1 MRPIALALA
10 LLLPLAAAPV
20 SAQPYPTKSVRYIV
34 GFTPGTAT
42 DIVARLISAKL
53 TERWGQQVVVDNR
66 VGAAGTISVAMAARA
81 EPDGYTLYM
90 ASSTMVVSPFFM
102 EGITYDIFKDF
113 APVVLMVG
121 MPTVLTV
128 PPQLNLNSVR
138 DLVTLAKS
146 KPGLLNYAHS
156 GRGTGSHVAAE
167 VLSALA
173 GIEMTEVSFKSST
186 DAMNGVVRNEI
197 AVYYPN
203 LAAVMPYMKTG
214 RVKALAVSSAKRSPA
229 APELPSMAETLPGF
243 DSASF
248 YGIVVPAKTPQS
260 VIKKLNADVVAILN
274 QPDVRERLLVIGADV
289 VAGSPETL
297 TARMK
302 AERDQ
307 VIAVVKRIAAKE
319 GKR

>member
-1 MRPIALALA
+1 MHPIALTLALA
-10 LLLPLAAAPV
+10 ALLSAAPA
-20 SAQPYPTKSVRYIV
+20 SAQPYPAKSVRYIV

-42 DIVARLISAKL
+42 DIVARLISSKL

-66 VGAAGTISVAMAARA
+66 VGAAGTISVAMAARS

-102 EGITYDIFKDF
+102 EGVTYDIFRDF

-156 GRGTGSHVAAE
+156 GRGTGSHIAAE
-167 VLSALA
+167 VLSMLA

-248 YGIVVPAKTPQS
+248 YGIVVPAKTPQN
-260 VIKKLNADVVAILN
+260 VIKKLNADIVTILN
-274 QPDVRERLLVIGADV
+274 QPEVRERLLVIGADV
-289 VAGSPETL
+289 VAGGPEAL
-297 TARMK
+297 TARMQ
-302 AERDQ
+302 AE
-307 VIAVVKRIAAKE
+307 
-319 GKR
+319 

>member
-1 MRPIALALA
+1 MHPIALTLALA
-10 LLLPLAAAPV
+10 ALLSAAPA
-20 SAQPYPTKSVRYIV
+20 SAQPYPAKSVRYIV

-42 DIVARLISAKL
+42 DIVARLISSKL

-66 VGAAGTISVAMAARA
+66 VGAAGTISVAMAARS

-102 EGITYDIFKDF
+102 EGVTYDIFRDF

-156 GRGTGSHVAAE
+156 GRGTGSHIAAE
-167 VLSALA
+167 VLSMLA

-248 YGIVVPAKTPQS
+248 YGIVVPAKTPQN
-260 VIKKLNADVVAILN
+260 VIKKLNADIVTILN
-274 QPDVRERLLVIGADV
+274 QPEVRERLLVIGADV
-289 VAGSPETL
+289 VAGGPEAL
-297 TARMK
+297 TARMQ
-302 AERDQ
+302 AEREQ
-307 VIAVVKRIAAKE
+307 VLQVVKRIEAKE

>member
-1 MRPIALALA
+1 MQSTAAA
-10 LLLPLAAAPV
+10 LLLSIAAVAA
-20 SAQPYPTKSVRYIV
+20 SAQPYPAKSVRYIV

-42 DIVARLISAKL
+42 DIVARLISSKL

-102 EGITYDIFKDF
+102 EGITYDIFRDF

-121 MPTVLTV
+121 MPTVLAV

-156 GRGTGSHVAAE
+156 GRGTGSHIAAE

-173 GIEMTEVSFKSST
+173 RIEMTEVSFKSST

-229 APELPSMAETLPGF
+229 APDLPSMAETLPGF

-274 QPDVRERLLVIGADV
+274 QPEVRERLLVIGADV
-289 VAGSPETL
+289 VAGGPEAL

-302 AERDQ
+302 AEREQ
-307 VIAVVKRIAAKE
+307 VLQVVKRIEAKE

>member
-1 MRPIALALA
+1 MHPIALALA
-10 LLLPLAAAPV
+10 LAGLLSAAPA
-20 SAQPYPTKSVRYIV
+20 SAQPYPAKSVRYIV

-42 DIVARLISAKL
+42 DIVARLISSKL
-53 TERWGQQVVVDNR
+53 TEHWGRQVVVDNR
-66 VGAAGTISVAMAARA
+66 VGAAGTISVAMAARS

-102 EGITYDIFKDF
+102 EGITYDIFRDF

-121 MPTVLTV
+121 MPTVLAV

-156 GRGTGSHVAAE
+156 GRGTGSHIAAE
-167 VLSALA
+167 VLSMLA

-248 YGIVVPAKTPQS
+248 YGIVVPAKTPQN
-260 VIKKLNADVVAILN
+260 VIKKLNADIVTILN
-274 QPDVRERLLVIGADV
+274 QPEVRERLLVIGADV
-289 VAGSPETL
+289 VAGGPEAL
-297 TARMK
+297 TARMQ
-302 AERDQ
+302 AEREQ
-307 VIAVVKRIAAKE
+307 VLQVVKRIEAKE

>member
-1 MRPIALALA
+1 MHPIALTLALA
-10 LLLPLAAAPV
+10 ALLSAAPA
-20 SAQPYPTKSVRYIV
+20 SAQPYPAKSVRYIV

-42 DIVARLISAKL
+42 DIVARLISSKL

-66 VGAAGTISVAMAARA
+66 VGAAGTISVAMAARS

-102 EGITYDIFKDF
+102 EGVTYDIFRDF

-146 KPGLLNYAHS
+146 KPGLLNYEHS
-156 GRGTGSHVAAE
+156 GRGTGSHIAAE
-167 VLSALA
+167 VLSMLA

-248 YGIVVPAKTPQS
+248 YGIVVPAKTPQNL
-260 VIKKLNADVVAILN
+260 IKKLNADIVTILN
-274 QPDVRERLLVIGADV
+274 QPEVRERLLVIGADV
-289 VAGSPETL
+289 VAGGPEAL
-297 TARMK
+297 TARMQ
-302 AERDQ
+302 AEREQ
-307 VIAVVKRIAAKE
+307 VLQVVKRIEAKE

>member
-1 MRPIALALA
+1 MHPIALTLALA
-10 LLLPLAAAPV
+10 ALLSAAPA
-20 SAQPYPTKSVRYIV
+20 SAQPYPAKSVRYIV

-42 DIVARLISAKL
+42 DIVARLISSKL

-66 VGAAGTISVAMAARA
+66 VGAAGTISVAMAARS

-102 EGITYDIFKDF
+102 EGVTYDIFRDF

-156 GRGTGSHVAAE
+156 GRGTGSHIAAE
-167 VLSALA
+167 VLSMLA

-248 YGIVVPAKTPQS
+248 YGIVVPAKTPQN
-260 VIKKLNADVVAILN
+260 VIKKLNADIVTILN
-274 QPDVRERLLVIGADV
+274 QPEVRERLLVIGADV
-289 VAGSPETL
+289 VAGGPEAL
-297 TARMK
+297 TARMQ
-302 AERDQ
+302 AEREQ
-307 VIAVVKRIAAKE
+307 VLQVVKRIEAKD

>member
-1 MRPIALALA
+1 MHPIALALA
-10 LLLPLAAAPV
+10 LAGLLSAAPA
-20 SAQPYPTKSVRYIV
+20 SAQPYPAKSVRYIV

-42 DIVARLISAKL
+42 DIVARLISSKL
-53 TERWGQQVVVDNR
+53 TERWGQQVVVDTR
-66 VGAAGTISVAMAARA
+66 VGAAGTISVAMAARS

-102 EGITYDIFKDF
+102 EGITYDIFRDF

-121 MPTVLTV
+121 MPTVLAV

-156 GRGTGSHVAAE
+156 GRGTGSHIAAE
-167 VLSALA
+167 VLSMLA

-248 YGIVVPAKTPQS
+248 YGIVVPAKTPQN
-260 VIKKLNADVVAILN
+260 VIKKLNADIVTILN
-274 QPDVRERLLVIGADV
+274 QPEVRERLLVIGADV
-289 VAGSPETL
+289 VAGGPEAL
-297 TARMK
+297 TARMQ
-302 AERDQ
+302 AEREQ
-307 VIAVVKRIAAKE
+307 VLQVVKRIEAKE

>member
-1 MRPIALALA
+1 MHPIALTLALA
-10 LLLPLAAAPV
+10 ALLSAAPA
-20 SAQPYPTKSVRYIV
+20 SAQPYPAKSVRYIV
-34 GFTPGTAT
+34 GCTPGTAT
-42 DIVARLISAKL
+42 DIVARLISSKL

-66 VGAAGTISVAMAARA
+66 VGAAGTISVAMAARS

-102 EGITYDIFKDF
+102 EGVTYDIFRDF

-156 GRGTGSHVAAE
+156 GRGTGSHIAAE
-167 VLSALA
+167 VLSMLA

-248 YGIVVPAKTPQS
+248 YGIVVPAKTPQN
-260 VIKKLNADVVAILN
+260 VIKKLNADIVTILN
-274 QPDVRERLLVIGADV
+274 QPEVRERLLVIGADV
-289 VAGSPETL
+289 VAGGPEAL
-297 TARMK
+297 TARMQ
-302 AERDQ
+302 AEREQ
-307 VIAVVKRIAAKE
+307 VLQVVKRIEAKE

>member
-229 APELPSMAETLPGF
+229 ARELPSMAETLPGF

>member
-1 MRPIALALA
+1 MQRTTAA
-10 LLLPLAAAPV
+10 LLLSIAAAAAL
-20 SAQPYPTKSVRYIV
+20 AQPYPAKSVRYIV

-42 DIVARLISAKL
+42 DIVARLISSKL

-102 EGITYDIFKDF
+102 EGITYDIFRDF

-121 MPTVLTV
+121 MPTVLAV

-138 DLVTLAKS
+138 DLVNLAKS

-156 GRGTGSHVAAE
+156 GRGTGSHIAAE
-167 VLSALA
+167 VLSMLA

-203 LAAVMPYMKTG
+203 LAAVMPYMKSG

-229 APELPSMAETLPGF
+229 APDLPSMAETLPGF

-248 YGIVVPAKTPQS
+248 YGIVVPAKTPQN
-260 VIKKLNADVVAILN
+260 VIRKLNADVVAILN
-274 QPDVRERLLVIGADV
+274 QPEVRERLLVIGADV
-289 VAGSPETL
+289 VAGGPEAL

-302 AERDQ
+302 AEREQ
-307 VIAVVKRIAAKE
+307 VLQVVKRIEAKE